1 MAVDFSNAVKT
12 DEGVQVNGVVMHPI
26 VEQCEGCE
34 RIREFEGAKFCGTY
48 PQPAAKWRLGT
59 CNFSTHTKTAPGKG
73 KAKVNPL
80 KASKRAAKGR

>member
-12 DEGVQVNGVVMHPI
+12 DEGVQVNGVIMNQI

-34 RIREFEGAKFCGTY
+34 RVKEFEDGKYCSSY
-48 PQPAAKWRLGT
+48 PQPSAKWRLGN
-59 CNFSTHTKTAPGKG
+59 CNFPTHMKAAPAKG

>member
-12 DEGVQVNGVVMHPI
+12 DEGVQVNGVIMNQI

-34 RIREFEGAKFCGTY
+34 RVKEFEDGKYCSSY
-48 PQPAAKWRLGT
+48 PQPSAKWRLGN
-59 CNFSTHTKTAPGKG
+59 CNFSTHMKAAPAKG

>member
-12 DEGVQVNGVVMHPI
+12 DEGVQVNGVIMNQI

-34 RIREFEGAKFCGTY
+34 RIKEFEGGKYCGSY
-48 PQPAAKWRLGT
+48 PQPAVKWRLGN
-59 CNFSTHTKTAPGKG
+59 CNFSTHMKAAPAKG

>member
-1 MAVDFSNAVKT
+1 MAVDFNNATKT
-12 DEGVQVNGVVMHPI
+12 DEGVQVNGVIMNEI

-34 RIREFEGAKFCGTY
+34 RIVEFEGNKYCGSY
-48 PQPAAKWRLGT
+48 PLPASKWRLGN
-59 CNFSTHTKTAPGKG
+59 CNFATHMKAAPAKG